1 MTALMC
7 AARDGR
13 LDVVQL
19 LVDSGAQVEQE
30 DSRGW
35 TVSSFF
41 FFLKSG
47 IAHAFSKSKTTVAG
61 FKKISLL
68 VCGDYYD

>member
-41 FFLKSG
+41 FFFEEWYSTC
-47 IAHAFSKSKTTVAG
+47 F
-61 FKKISLL
+61 
-68 VCGDYYD
+68 